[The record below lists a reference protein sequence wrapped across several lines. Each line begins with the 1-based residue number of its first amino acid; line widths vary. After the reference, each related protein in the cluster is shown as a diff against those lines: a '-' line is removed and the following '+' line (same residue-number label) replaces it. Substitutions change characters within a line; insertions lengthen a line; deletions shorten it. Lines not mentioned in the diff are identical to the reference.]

1 MARLMRYMINYQGRK
16 LFSTL
21 SIKLAKPI
29 VYSLAPPVPEA
40 VFTDG
45 VCWECGL
52 SITNKNTFP
61 SGTVY
66 RYTLDGSR
74 PDINSAIL
82 TDSTVIDRNCTVR
95 IVAIYEG
102 EDVIR
107 MSASAGELIIDTL
120 RNGIPS
126 FTIGK
131 VKDILIR
138 II

>member
-52 SITNKNTFP
+52 TITNKNVFP

-66 RYTLDGSR
+66 RYTIDGSR
-74 PDINSAIL
+74 PDNNSAIL
-82 TDSTVIDRNCTVR
+82 TDSTVIDRNCIVN
-95 IVAIYEG
+95 IVAVCEQP
-102 EDVIR
+102 DAVL
-107 MSASAGELIIDTL
+107 MSASTGEFIIDNLRTAVPTL
-120 RNGIPS
+120 WVNPIMEE
-126 FTIGK
+126 
-131 VKDILIR
+131 
-138 II
+138 

>member
-52 SITNKNTFP
+52 TVTNKNTFP

-66 RYTLDGSR
+66 RYTIDGSR
-74 PDINSAIL
+74 PDGGSPIL
-82 TDSTVIDRNCTVR
+82 TDGTVIDRNCTVN
-95 IVAIYEG
+95 IIAVCEESDAVLI
-102 EDVIR
+102 
-107 MSASAGELIIDTL
+107 SASTGEITIDTL
-120 RNGIPS
+120 RNAVP
-126 FTIGK
+126 TLW
-131 VKDILIR
+131 VNPTMEE
-138 II
+138 